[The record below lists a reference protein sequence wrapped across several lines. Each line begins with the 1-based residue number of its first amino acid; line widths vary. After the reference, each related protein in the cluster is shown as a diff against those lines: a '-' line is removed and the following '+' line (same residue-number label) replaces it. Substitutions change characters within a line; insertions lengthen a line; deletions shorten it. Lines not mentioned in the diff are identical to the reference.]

1 VKENFDRAFT
11 ETLKHEGGFVN
22 HPRDPGG
29 MTNLGV
35 TKRVWEDY
43 TGRQASEADMRALTP
58 EKVKPLYRDRYW
70 NKVSGD
76 ELPAGVD
83 FVIYDFAV
91 NSGPARAVRYAQ
103 KIAGATQDGAMGPK
117 TLAKIK
123 DYCDQNGEEAFIQ
136 AYTDARMAF
145 LEGRSTFNTFGRG
158 WSRRVNDVEHYA
170 AVLSRTEVA

>member
-58 EKVKPLYRDRYW
+58 DKVKPMYRERYW
-70 NKVSGD
+70 NRVRGD
-76 ELPAGVD
+76 DLPSGVD
-83 FVIYDFAV
+83 FAIYDFGV
-91 NSGPARAVRYAQ
+91 NSGPARAVRFAQ
-103 KIAGATQDGAMGPK
+103 KIAGATQDGAMGPQ

-123 DYCDQNGEEAFIQ
+123 AYCDQHGEEAFIQ
-136 AYTDARMAF
+136 AYTDARMSY
-145 LEGRSTFNTFGRG
+145 LQGLSTFDAFGRG
-158 WSRRVNDVEHYA
+158 WTRRVNDVEHYA

>member
-1 VKENFDRAFT
+1 VKENFDRAFV

-43 TGRQASEADMRALTP
+43 TGRRVTEADMRALTP
-58 EKVKPLYRDRYW
+58 EMVKPLYRDRYW
-70 NKVSGD
+70 NKVGGN
-76 ELPAGVD
+76 ELPSGVD

-123 DYCDQNGEEAFIQ
+123 DYCDLKGDEAFIQ
-136 AYTDARMAF
+136 AYTDARMDF
-145 LEGRSTFNTFGRG
+145 LQGLGTFNTFGRG
-158 WSRRVNDVEHYA
+158 WTRRVNDVEHYA
-170 AVLSRTEVA
+170 SVMSRTEVA